1 MRRRP
6 MAKRLNKRTSTAGK
20 RKEVEAPEPETQT
33 EKGATNVAEK
43 TAPLLGRCI
52 ECSLNPS
59 NSESDHLCYGCHVL
73 AKFGSVFD
81 AEKNRYIVPKRRK

>member
-1 MRRRP
+1 
-6 MAKRLNKRTSTAGK
+6 MALTKRTTKKSSGTPK
-20 RKEVEAPEPETQT
+20 KKVEAPEPETQL
-33 EKGATNVAEK
+33 EKGATNLAEK
-43 TAPLLGRCI
+43 SAPLLGRCI

-81 AEKNRYIVPKRRK
+81 AEKNRYIIPKRRK